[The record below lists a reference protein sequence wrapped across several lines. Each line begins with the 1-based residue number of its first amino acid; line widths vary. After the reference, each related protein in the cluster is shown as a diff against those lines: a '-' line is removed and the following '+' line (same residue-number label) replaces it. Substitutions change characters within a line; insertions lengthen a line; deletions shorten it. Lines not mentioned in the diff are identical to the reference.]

1 MGIPVFI
8 LGQSGTGKSTSL
20 RNFKS
25 NEILHIN
32 VMSKP
37 LPFKGSFAETYNGD
51 NYVEIAKAINKTDKK
66 TVVIDDAQYLMA
78 NEFMR
83 RSGEMGYQK
92 FTDIAN
98 NFWTLINS
106 VTNDLPADVIV
117 YILMHTDTSDDGKE
131 KAKTIGKMLD
141 EKICIEGMSSI
152 VLKTAVK
159 DGVYTFVTQ
168 NNGRDTVKSPLG
180 MFPTFEIN
188 NDLKAVDHVIREYWN
203 LGGDASEIMEQH
215 DAEVDAGGVS
225 TEAPKAERTSR
236 RSRRAAESEPEPE
249 EPKRRERKKR
259 DAEAPAEAPE
269 AATTA
274 ENNDAGETT
283 KPRERRRRTRTES
296 ASEVA
301 AEAEKVSDAIE
312 SAEAVET
319 TEKPRRSR
327 RSRRKAAEPD
337 LDEITDDE
345 VPF

>member
-1 MGIPVFI
+1 MGIPI
-8 LGQSGTGKSTSL
+8 YIIGQSGTGKSASL

-25 NEILHIN
+25 DEILLIN
-32 VMSKP
+32 VMNKP

-83 RSGEMGYQK
+83 RSSETGYQK

-98 NFWTLINS
+98 NFWNLVNGI
-106 VTNDLPADVIV
+106 TNDLPADVIV
-117 YILMHTDTSDDGKE
+117 FILMHTDTDDNGKE

-159 DGVYTFVTQ
+159 DGVYTFTTQ

-180 MFPTFEIN
+180 MFSTFEID
-188 NDLKAVDHVIREYWN
+188 NDLKAVDQTVRAYWN
-203 LGGDASEIMEQH
+203 IGGDASEIMEQH

-225 TEAPKAERTSR
+225 TEAPKAEKR
-236 RSRRAAESEPEPE
+236 RCRRADKE
-249 EPKRRERKKR
+249 EPPRRERKKR
-259 DAEAPAEAPE
+259 DAAPE
-269 AATTA
+269 QPETPSTAAEDDTQVNTP
-274 ENNDAGETT
+274 
-283 KPRERRRRTRTES
+283 PRERRRKTRTETP
-296 ASEVA
+296 SEDA
-301 AEAEKVSDAIE
+301 AE
-312 SAEAVET
+312 
-319 TEKPRRSR
+319 EKPTRSR
-327 RSRRKAAEPD
+327 RGRRSEAKEKYGD
-337 LDEITDDE
+337 LSDFETIDDGE

>member
-51 NYVEIAKAINKTDKK
+51 DYAEIVKALNKTKKK

-83 RSGEMGYQK
+83 RSSEKGYDK
-92 FTDIAN
+92 FTEIAN
-98 NFWTLINS
+98 NFWSLING
-106 VTNDLPADVIV
+106 VTNGLDNDVIV
-117 YILMHTDTSDDGKE
+117 YFLMHTDTADDGRE

-141 EKICIEGMSSI
+141 EKICLEGMSSV

-159 DGVYTFVTQ
+159 DGAYSFVTQ

-180 MFPTFEIN
+180 MFPTFEIE
-188 NDLKAVDHVIREYWN
+188 NDLKAVDKTVREYWN
-203 LGGDASEIMEQH
+203 LGGDVAEIMEQH
-215 DAEVDAGGVS
+215 DAEVDAGGVA
-225 TEAPKAERTSR
+225 TDAPEA
-236 RSRRAAESEPEPE
+236 
-249 EPKRRERKKR
+249 PKRRERKKR
-259 DAEAPAEAPE
+259 GEES
-269 AATTA
+269 AAS
-274 ENNDAGETT
+274 EQ
-283 KPRERRRRTRTES
+283 PRERRRRTRTENS
-296 ASEVA
+296 AEVA
-301 AEAEKVSDAIE
+301 AEVEKVSDAIE

-319 TEKPRRSR
+319 KTEKPRRSR
-327 RSRRKAAEPD
+327 RSRRAAAE
-337 LDEITDDE
+337 LDTDEVTDDE

>member
-25 NEILHIN
+25 DELLLIN

-37 LPFKGSFAETYNGD
+37 LPFKGAFTETYNGD
-51 NYVEIAKAINKTDKK
+51 NYVEIAKAINKTNKN
-66 TVVIDDAQYLMA
+66 TVVVDDAQYLMA

-83 RSGEMGYQK
+83 RSSEVGYQK

-106 VTNDLPADVIV
+106 VTNELPAEVIV
-117 YILMHTDTSDDGKE
+117 YFLMHTDTDDNGKE

-180 MFPTFEIN
+180 MFATFEIE
-188 NDLKAVDHVIREYWN
+188 NDLKVVDQTIRDYWN

-215 DAEVDAGGVS
+215 DAEVEAGGVS
-225 TEAPKAERTSR
+225 TEAPKAEGR
-236 RSRRAAESEPEPE
+236 RSRRAAATEPE

-259 DAEAPAEAPE
+259 DAEAPAEAAE
-269 AATTA
+269 APTTA
-274 ENNDAGETT
+274 ANDEGGETT
-283 KPRERRRRTRTES
+283 K
-296 ASEVA
+296 
-301 AEAEKVSDAIE
+301 
-312 SAEAVET
+312 
-319 TEKPRRSR
+319 SR
-327 RSRRKAAEPD
+327 DRKS
-337 LDEITDDE
+337 
-345 VPF
+345 VV